1 MACPARAL
9 RRPTWLVQFA
19 PADSSLVKQLH
30 WGNAVSSILSVRLD
44 PATSAALAA
53 AAASSETSV
62 SGFAR
67 NAITKALPEGAA
79 LPALPPSTP
88 RRRVVIPEADVAA
101 VSRLVGEVGRL
112 TGATV
117 QVAKALREIGRVP
130 GHATVESVLRDI
142 RATQTDLVRIVDR
155 LRAADVAA

>member
-1 MACPARAL
+1 L
-9 RRPTWLVQFA
+9 
-19 PADSSLVKQLH
+19 
-30 WGNAVSSILSVRLD
+30 SIRLD
-44 PATSAALAA
+44 PAISAALAA

-62 SGFAR
+62 SGFSR

-79 LPALPPSTP
+79 LPALPPSPP

-117 QVAKALREIGRVP
+117 QVAKALREIGRVSE
-130 GHATVESVLRDI
+130 HATAESVLRDI
-142 RATQTDLVRIVDR
+142 RATQADLVRIVER